1 MRDYNRFINS
11 LLENP
16 LLRSSE
22 IVEEFITKSQND
34 FHIIKL
40 KYKRLEKKVMMK
52 DFQSLTGELDA
63 TFYQDKYNLSLNIPK
78 IIEKKRNLYLNL
90 NIAIKDIINEF
101 EIIESKMN
109 NLSQAFHDLSNEY
122 KNNNEN
128 IELFENF
135 GNFCKNLSNI
145 YSQEKNIFKIDIK
158 EFFKYLRLELEEVDK
173 LFNECKYAK
182 INFEGYENNLSSY
195 EKNKKNINEDMFKF
209 ELQQKQIEKLN
220 AKRICCFL
228 QNRACDEYER
238 IKTAH
243 QNRIKK
249 IFEKIGSNIDEEFQ
263 KEYNNL
269 IKLINSFGK

>member
-40 KYKRLEKKVMMK
+40 KYKRLEKKVLMK

-63 TFYQDKYNLSLNIPK
+63 TFYQDKYNLSLIIPK

-90 NIAIKDIINEF
+90 NSAIKDIINEF
-101 EIIESKMN
+101 EVIASKMN
-109 NLSQAFHDLSNEY
+109 NLSQAFHDLSYEY
-122 KNNNEN
+122 KINNEN

-135 GNFCKNLSNI
+135 ENFCKNLSNI
-145 YSQEKNIFKIDIK
+145 YSQEKNFFKIDIK
-158 EFFKYLRLELEEVDK
+158 EFFKYLRLELEEIDK

-182 INFEGYENNLSSY
+182 INFEEYENN
-195 EKNKKNINEDMFKF
+195 M
-209 ELQQKQIEKLN
+209 
-220 AKRICCFL
+220 RI
-228 QNRACDEYER
+228 
-238 IKTAH
+238 
-243 QNRIKK
+243 
-249 IFEKIGSNIDEEFQ
+249 
-263 KEYNNL
+263 
-269 IKLINSFGK
+269 

>member
-40 KYKRLEKKVMMK
+40 KYKRLEKKIMMK

-109 NLSQAFHDLSNEY
+109 NLSQVFHDLSNEY
-122 KNNNEN
+122 
-128 IELFENF
+128 
-135 GNFCKNLSNI
+135 
-145 YSQEKNIFKIDIK
+145 
-158 EFFKYLRLELEEVDK
+158 
-173 LFNECKYAK
+173 
-182 INFEGYENNLSSY
+182 
-195 EKNKKNINEDMFKF
+195 
-209 ELQQKQIEKLN
+209 
-220 AKRICCFL
+220 
-228 QNRACDEYER
+228 
-238 IKTAH
+238 
-243 QNRIKK
+243 
-249 IFEKIGSNIDEEFQ
+249 
-263 KEYNNL
+263 
-269 IKLINSFGK
+269 